1 MLDLQSIDLKKEI
14 EELKK
19 LPGKER
25 GVDIKYL
32 VKDLIER
39 QGKEGFKKVKAELK
53 RLEYQLPDVKKIDDM
68 EWIPVSLVNIFFV
81 ACVKLFNWQE
91 DDIIEMG
98 KNVWAYS
105 STLKR
110 FFIKHFFS
118 LEKTFEMGVRN
129 WRKFYTIGQCE
140 IDYDEKNKTVVMRL
154 KNFKVHPFTCLY
166 FQGVFSKLVEMTT
179 GSKRVTAKE
188 TKCEF
193 RGDSYHEFVFNWQ

>member
-1 MLDLQSIDLKKEI
+1 MLNLQNIDLKKEI

-39 QGKEGFKKVKAELK
+39 EGKEGFEKVKAELK
-53 RLEYQLPDVKKIDDM
+53 RLGYNLPDIEKIIDT

-91 DDIIEMG
+91 EDIIEIG
-98 KNVWAYS
+98 KNVWSFS

-110 FFIKHFFS
+110 FFIKYFLS
-118 LEKTFEMGVRN
+118 PEKTLKMGARN
-129 WRKFYTIGQCE
+129 WRKFYSFGE
-140 IDYDEKNKTVVMRL
+140 VEVEYDEKKKMTVFRFKNWKT
-154 KNFKVHPFTCLY
+154 HPFTCLY

-188 TKCEF
+188 TKCMF
-193 RGDSYHEFVFNWQ
+193 RGDPYHEYVFKWE